1 MKIYMLKV
9 KEGIKLE
16 ELEKYGFMDWD
27 KEGAEVIYFKF
38 INANAMIIQVMKDRR
53 IEFQLPIGSIIKRE
67 DIKIERFI
75 EDLITAG
82 IVVKE

>member
-1 MKIYMLKV
+1 MLKV
-9 KEGIKLE
+9 KEGIPLE

-27 KEGAEVIYFKF
+27 KEGANVIYFKF
-38 INANAMIIQVMKDRR
+38 IPINGMAILILKDRS
-53 IEFQLPIGSIIKRE
+53 IDFELPIDSIIKRE
-67 DIKIERFI
+67 HIKIERFI